1 MMDRLIHILGN
12 TTYVD
17 HYVVAIMELEKKDTA
32 TLVDMDLLNVEV
44 EILRDGAVQRANLV
58 AILNRNVIV

>member
-1 MMDRLIHILGN
+1 
-12 TTYVD
+12 
-17 HYVVAIMELEKKDTA
+17 
-32 TLVDMDLLNVEV
+32 VDMDLLNVEV